1 MSEQEQ
7 EGSKLDKLCEFVVN
21 ELEPL
26 LNNEPHKMEASSPPT
41 NQEGKED
48 TSIIENS
55 IQTKEDQHS
64 SLDTPE
70 PESDASGHLIIPSA
84 HSPLPPDTPIDTG

>member
-7 EGSKLDKLCEFVVN
+7 EGSNHDKICEFVVN
-21 ELEPL
+21 EIEPL
-26 LNNEPHKMEASSPPT
+26 LENEPHKMEASSPPT
-41 NQEGKED
+41 DKEGKED
-48 TSIIENS
+48 TPVNEDG
-55 IQTKEDQHS
+55 IQTQEVQHS

-70 PESDASGHLIIPSA
+70 PEFDASGHHQLPQT